1 MVVRSAVWLA
11 GSAFSGN
18 PRRGDDR
25 ATRSSTVGDPHIG
38 LRLANVDNRLMALP
52 QDSASSPTSTTS
64 AAQAAVRAKLRG
76 DIERAGYY
84 PDLVVDSLATAL
96 GDEDVLEFI
105 VHHEATFDREELRRH
120 ATVLALTP
128 TRLVMQHT
136 DEHPADEIY
145 ASPYASSV
153 AEAVSLSTID
163 TVIITRI
170 VTNPAEY
177 RSNTPPSEVMLT
189 IGWGAVK
196 RLEVEPANCGDPA
209 CEADHGFS
217 GSLAADDLAL
227 RFSAA
232 ADGDASVGRALEFA
246 SVLAR
251 ATGSGSPQVHG

>member
-1 MVVRSAVWLA
+1 MPTARES
-11 GSAFSGN
+11 GSQT
-18 PRRGDDR
+18 P
-25 ATRSSTVGDPHIG
+25 
-38 LRLANVDNRLMALP
+38 
-52 QDSASSPTSTTS
+52 STT
-64 AAQAAVRAKLRG
+64 AQESIRAELRG

-96 GDEDVLEFI
+96 GDEDVLNFL

-120 ATVLALTP
+120 ATVLVLTP
-128 TRLVMQHT
+128 SRLVMQHT

-153 AEAVSLSTID
+153 AEAVRVAMID

-177 RSNTPPSEVMLT
+177 QVNSTPSEVMLT

-196 RLEVEPANCGDPA
+196 RLEVEPATCGDPS
-209 CEADHGFS
+209 CDADHGFS

-232 ADGDASVGRALEFA
+232 ADGQDSVERALSFA
-246 SVLAR
+246 SVLAG
-251 ATGSGSPQVHG
+251 ATGAGTLDHRG

>member
-1 MVVRSAVWLA
+1 MAQ
-11 GSAFSGN
+11 
-18 PRRGDDR
+18 
-25 ATRSSTVGDPHIG
+25 PHG
-38 LRLANVDNRLMALP
+38 
-52 QDSASSPTSTTS
+52 SSPSKFTTS
-64 AAQAAVRAKLRG
+64 QEAVRARLRA

-84 PDLVVDSLATAL
+84 PDLVVDSLGTAL
-96 GDEDVLEFI
+96 GDEEVLNFI

-145 ASPYASSV
+145 SSPYASSV
-153 AEAVSLSTID
+153 AEAVRLSVID

-196 RLEVEPANCGDPA
+196 RLELEPATCGDPS
-209 CEADHGFS
+209 CDADHGFS
-217 GSLAADDLAL
+217 GSVSADDLAL
-227 RFSAA
+227 RFSSA
-232 ADGDASVGRALEFA
+232 ADGDESVLGALEFA
-246 SVLAR
+246 SVLAS
-251 ATGSGSPQVHG
+251 ATGAGKPLSSE